1 MPGVMNQNEPASPVR
16 FADATE
22 RSLLGGDET
31 LVLRIERLG
40 PSARGRLSDV
50 IDEAM
55 ERELA
60 ARGAPSPGVGS
71 NLDADAALSDQLF
84 RARQV
89 GVRRVCLALGPMRS
103 ASSPSG
109 AIMAEDTAT
118 LLFWARATRER
129 PVELVLDTTD
139 ECSEGFVRPV
149 ALKDALGL
157 GAPASLPS
165 AITGPD
171 LEPPAVILS
180 EAKDPTPSTAGSFA
194 PLRGAQDDSGVG
206 PVHSAMDRHTAGIG
220 AGVDDGPWRSWTLA
234 LTAAKGPQPLA
245 AFERIFVQSYLP
257 LCQAVDEGLTDPR
270 ARSARDE
277 FRASFVKMYT
287 EACPT
292 FAATG
297 KRPKM
302 VFDAPVVAAR
312 LAKLHGARSMQL
324 LLVSS
329 MRYDVATLVK
339 EELAPRLGATAR
351 IADELILWSALPTT
365 TPRQLDCLTRGAD
378 ALRGPVTSER
388 ELEAVRGRTA
398 DTVRRVKTGS
408 RDVYKLD
415 ACETRIRDAASGAID
430 AMPVVAKAVA
440 DVVVKH
446 AGSLGARTLLFVFG
460 DHGFTMDA
468 SGVARCGGASPEEVL
483 VPAFAL
489 LVGDVH

>member
-1 MPGVMNQNEPASPVR
+1 M
-16 FADATE
+16 
-22 RSLLGGDET
+22 

-109 AIMAEDTAT
+109 AILAEDTAT

-139 ECSEGFVRPV
+139 ECSEGFVTPV

-157 GAPASLPS
+157 ARASRPAQ
-165 AITGPD
+165 
-171 LEPPAVILS
+171 PAVILS
-180 EAKDPTPSTAGSFA
+180 EAKDPTDSTVGSLA
-194 PLRGAQDDSGVG
+194 PLRGAQDDSAETT
-206 PVHSAMDRHTAGIG
+206 VHSAMDRHTVGIG
-220 AGVDDGPWRSWTLA
+220 AGVDDGAWRSWTLA

-257 LCQAVDEGLTDPR
+257 LCQLVDRGLTDPR
-270 ARSARDE
+270 ALHARDE

-312 LAKLHGARSMQL
+312 LAKLHGARNVQL

-339 EELAPRLGATAR
+339 EQLAPRLGATAR
-351 IADELILWSALPTT
+351 VADELILWSALPTT
-365 TPRQLDCLTRGAD
+365 TPRQLDCLARGAD

-388 ELEAVRGRTA
+388 ELEAIRGRTA
-398 DTVRRVKTGS
+398 DTVRRVKIGS

-415 ACETRIRDAASGAID
+415 ACETRIREAAAGAIE
-430 AMPVVAKAVA
+430 AMPAIAKTVA
-440 DVVVKH
+440 DVVVRH

-468 SGVARCGGASPEEVL
+468 AGVAKCGGASPEEVL
-483 VPAFAL
+483 VPALAL

>member
-1 MPGVMNQNEPASPVR
+1 MNQTEPVSPVR

-22 RSLLGGDET
+22 RAHLGGAET

-89 GVRRVCLALGPMRS
+89 GVRKVCLALGPMRS
-103 ASSPSG
+103 ASLPSG

-139 ECSEGFVRPV
+139 ECSEGFVTPV

-157 GAPASLPS
+157 ARPASAPS
-165 AITGPD
+165 AMTGPD
-171 LEPPAVILS
+171 LEPPTRPE
-180 EAKDPTPSTAGSFA
+180 EAETPEPDKPS
-194 PLRGAQDDSGVG
+194 
-206 PVHSAMDRHTAGIG
+206 VHSAMDRHTAGIG

-270 ARSARDE
+270 ALHARDE

-312 LAKLHGARSMQL
+312 LAKLHGARSVQL

-339 EELAPRLGATAR
+339 EQLAPRLGATAR
-351 IADELILWSALPTT
+351 IADDLILWSALPTT
-365 TPRQLDCLTRGAD
+365 TPRQLDCPPRGAD
-378 ALRGPVTSER
+378 PRRGPVTRAR

-415 ACETRIRDAASGAID
+415 ACEARIREAASGAID
-430 AMPVVAKAVA
+430 AMPAVAKTVA
-440 DVVVKH
+440 DVVVRH
-446 AGSLGARTLLFVFG
+446 AGSLAGRTLLFVFG
-460 DHGFTMDA
+460 DHGFTLDA
-468 SGVARCGGASPEEVL
+468 SGVAKCGGASPEEVL

>member
-1 MPGVMNQNEPASPVR
+1 MNQNEPVSPVR

-22 RSLLGGDET
+22 RSLLGGEET

-109 AIMAEDTAT
+109 AILAEDTAT

-139 ECSEGFVRPV
+139 EQTEGFVTPV
-149 ALKDALGL
+149 ALKQALGL
-157 GAPASLPS
+157 GQPPPLAAPSETPAE
-165 AITGPD
+165 
-171 LEPPAVILS
+171 EPRT
-180 EAKDPTPSTAGSFA
+180 EAEPVTE
-194 PLRGAQDDSGVG
+194 
-206 PVHSAMDRHTAGIG
+206 PVHAAMDRHTVGIG
-220 AGVDDGPWRSWTLA
+220 AGVDDGPWRSSALA
-234 LTAAKGPQPLA
+234 LAAAKGPQPLA
-245 AFERIFVQSYLP
+245 AFERIFTQSYLP
-257 LCQAVDEGLTDPR
+257 LCQAVDQGVTDPR
-270 ARSARDE
+270 ALHARDE
-277 FRASFVKMYT
+277 FRTNFVKMYT

-312 LAKLHGARSMQL
+312 LAKLHGARTVQL

-329 MRYDVATLVK
+329 MRFDVAARVK
-339 EELAPRLGATAR
+339 EELYPRLGSTAR
-351 IADELILWSALPTT
+351 VADEAILWSALPTT
-365 TPRQLDCLTRGAD
+365 TSRQLDCLSRGAD
-378 ALRGPVTSER
+378 AMRGPVTGDR
-388 ELEAVRGRTA
+388 EIEAVRGRTA
-398 DTVRRVKTGS
+398 ETVRRVKIGS

-415 ACETRIRDAASGAID
+415 ACETGIREAASGALE
-430 AMPVVAKAVA
+430 ALPTVARTVA
-440 DVVVKH
+440 DVVLRH
-446 AGSLGARTLLFVFG
+446 AGSLAARTLLFVFG
-460 DHGFTMDA
+460 DHGFTIDA
-468 SGVARCGGASPEEVL
+468 AGIAKCGGASPEEVL

-489 LVGDVH
+489 LVGDTH